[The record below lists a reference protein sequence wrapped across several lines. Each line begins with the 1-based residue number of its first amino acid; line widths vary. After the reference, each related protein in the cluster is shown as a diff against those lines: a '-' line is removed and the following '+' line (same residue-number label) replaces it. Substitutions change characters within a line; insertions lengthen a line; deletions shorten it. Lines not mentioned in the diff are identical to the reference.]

1 MKYTVKTITINQ
13 LVEAIKR
20 NRIDLQPSY
29 QRNGDIWSPKDQR
42 SLITTIENG
51 WPLPNFFIYK
61 YDENHYEMVDGQ
73 QRARTIN
80 KFVKKEFKDDG
91 KRLFSEIDNSTFLSY
106 ELCVIELTDLQE
118 GESLEHFYTL
128 VNKRGVHLNTA
139 EVTKAEYHDTPFMN
153 LVNDIMNDQRLINLD
168 LFSDS
173 VSKRMNDRTLIEDLA
188 AVLFAG
194 ITDKRLE
201 VDRLF
206 NENFSEEDTVKIKDR
221 FSTILDK
228 LSSLNSI
235 RAINS
240 TRYKQRNDFYTLFC
254 FIDEHIGES
263 LDTLNE
269 QYKVLLFFNDEG
281 DIRPTNDSCE
291 TFKMYALNCVTQS
304 NSKSARQ
311 ERLRIL
317 DATLCNTND
326 SKNKELTSIDH
337 YYMQKFHMRE
347 IPYKHVGEYYILDVA
362 HIKGE

>member
-1 MKYTVKTITINQ
+1 MKYSVKTITISQ
-13 LVEAIKR
+13 LVEAIKK

-29 QRNGDIWSPKDQR
+29 QRKDIWSPKDQR

-61 YDENHYEMVDGQ
+61 HDEDHYEMVDGQ
-73 QRARTIN
+73 QRARTIS
-80 KFVKKEFKDDG
+80 KFVRKEFKDDN
-91 KRLFSEIDNSTFLSY
+91 KRLFTEIDTAVFLSY
-106 ELCVIELTDLQE
+106 QLCIIELTDLQQ

-139 EVTKAEYHDTPFMN
+139 EVTKTEYHDAPFMK
-153 LVNDIMNDQRLINLD
+153 LVNDIMEDQRLIDLD

-201 VDRLF
+201 VERLF
-206 NENFSEEDTVKIKDR
+206 NISFSEDDMTKIKNK
-221 FSTILDK
+221 FYNILDR
-228 LSSLNSI
+228 LTELNSV
-235 RAINS
+235 RAINK
-240 TRYKQRNDFYTLFC
+240 TRYRQRNDFYTLFC
-254 FIDEHIGES
+254 FIDEHITEP
-263 LDTLNE
+263 LVVLKE
-269 QYKVLLFFNDEG
+269 QYNVLLFFNDEG
-281 DIRPTNDSCE
+281 DIRPTNDDCE

-317 DATLCNTND
+317 NAILCNE
-326 SKNKELTSIDH
+326 SEAKNRDLSSIDR
-337 YYMQKFHMRE
+337 YYMQKFHMHE
-347 IPYKHVGEYYILDVA
+347 IPYKHVDKYYILDVA
-362 HIKGE
+362 NIKSE